1 MESPKTITKNSAKN
15 TRKRMNNIKRR
26 LGRHFQKVNKS
37 QPSEILKNKQTRK
50 LDPVVAKLMREK
62 RAKNMEKYYKQQ
74 HGLFNS
80 NYNNLY
86 Q

>member
-1 MESPKTITKNSAKN
+1 MESPKTITKNSAKA
-15 TRKRMNNIKRR
+15 TRKRMNNIKKR

-37 QPSEILKNKQTRK
+37 QPSEILKNRQTRK
-50 LDPVVAKLMREK
+50 LNPIVARLMREK
-62 RAKNMEKYYKQQ
+62 RAKALEQYQKQM

>member
-37 QPSEILKNKQTRK
+37 QPSEILKNKQKYVRSK
-50 LDPVVAKLMREK
+50 K
-62 RAKNMEKYYKQQ
+62 RWP
-74 HGLFNS
+74 
-80 NYNNLY
+80 
-86 Q
+86 